1 MKKLYIF
8 DFDGTLFDTVHDVV
22 ICLNE
27 ALSVNNFPTLSDSEY
42 VERLGGN
49 INEIV
54 SLVLKDKNTPENIE
68 LIKNTY
74 QPLYDDSPKEKSVPC
89 DGVNELLEYLQDNGA
104 LLAINS
110 NRTTESIKHF
120 TDKFL
125 SDIDFLL
132 IEGHNENYPSKPS
145 PIGVNKII
153 DKAGVSSDEV
163 IYIGDSITDIK
174 TAKNAGVDC
183 VIVTWG
189 YGFDDAYQHEYPVSV
204 VDEVSQL
211 YGL

>member
-1 MKKLYIF
+1 M
-8 DFDGTLFDTVHDVV
+8 
-22 ICLNE
+22 
-27 ALSVNNFPTLSDSEY
+27 
-42 VERLGGN
+42 GGN

-74 QPLYDDSPKEKSVPC
+74 QPLYDDSPKEKSVPF

-120 TDKFL
+120 TDQFL

-153 DKAGVSSDEV
+153 DKSGVSSDEV

-211 YGL
+211 YGIWNINYF

>member
-74 QPLYDDSPKEKSVPC
+74 QPLYDDSPKEKSVPF